1 MTTTTSDPPPGPQPH
16 HPTTDAIKLAADDD
30 AEHLDQREPRLHIM
44 SLPTELHL
52 AISRF
57 LIYPDALS
65 LKHTNRHF
73 RALVRTDVTLKIEW
87 LLERRRLHLECPNSQ
102 KCDLGS
108 DLRFCRGSVP
118 YVLPEKKTP
127 HPSSVFL
134 SLVANSASHH
144 GRLLMKRRRQHFEC
158 ETRPGLGCLVYGT
171 SKCFHQPKQL
181 GRWRVW
187 FRRKLTVELWWILL
201 ALLPLVGLLLWG
213 ILFSV

>member
-1 MTTTTSDPPPGPQPH
+1 
-16 HPTTDAIKLAADDD
+16 
-30 AEHLDQREPRLHIM
+30 M

-73 RALVRTDVTLKIEW
+73 RDLVRTDVTLKIDW

-118 YVLPEKKTP
+118 YVLFISTAIPEPPLTD
-127 HPSSVFL
+127 L
-134 SLVANSASHH
+134 SHY
-144 GRLLMKRRRQHFEC
+144 RLLMKRRRQHFEC

-171 SKCFHQPKQL
+171 SKCLHRPKQL
-181 GRWRVW
+181 SRWKTW
-187 FRRKLTVELWWILL
+187 FRTKLTVELWWILL
-201 ALLPLVGLLLWG
+201 ALFPLVGLFLWSV
-213 ILFSV
+213 LFVT